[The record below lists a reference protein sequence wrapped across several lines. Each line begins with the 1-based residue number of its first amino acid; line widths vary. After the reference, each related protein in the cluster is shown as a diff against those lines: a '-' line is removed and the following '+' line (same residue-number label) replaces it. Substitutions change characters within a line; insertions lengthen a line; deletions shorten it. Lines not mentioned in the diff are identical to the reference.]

1 MPDYTLNAVKSFQNY
16 GLSTHG
22 STVDPAYTKGFFS
35 SSPNVSIVGNSCFI
49 DYSNTTN
56 LSDLTYLIKLFALA
70 PSGTTYSFSS
80 ADYNDEDK
88 AVRVDVSGVFSKV
101 NFTNNNKLVIGS
113 IVSGFT
119 YTSSYSYY
127 NKDYFLN
134 SPQYLTEYRGNT
146 TTTNYIL
153 NNLTSNVEK
162 SFINAGLIGSSFGKE
177 EYIEIT
183 ESTANTG
190 KLKINSVLK
199 LKDSKEVLYIENT
212 LTDESLGNTAAT
224 STFFIRGNANP
235 EILNKSRKPL
245 GCYVVFDS
253 NGNQINC
260 YENQNRL
267 QAFLRSQ
274 NEDDSY
280 SAYWVPCLDC
290 ARLTDTAI
298 NAATSDKS
306 LIFDNIVFF
315 YVTEQTTV
323 ALDNSNQPYL
333 EYIYTLYSNASGND
347 NLLPTSSITFNIDTG
362 FKIDLSHPTLKQ
374 YNVNFYLD
382 SQKTIPI
389 TEHIYKLG
397 LPGYDQASIV
407 YQKTSTSP
415 KIIYVELVGPST
427 FTVEVIVT

>member
-1 MPDYTLNAVKSFQNY
+1 MADYTLNAVKSFQNY
-16 GLSTHG
+16 GLSIHG

-35 SSPNVSIVGNSCFI
+35 SSPNVSIVGASCFI

-56 LSDLTYLIKLFALA
+56 LSDLTYLIKLFSLA
-70 PSGTTYSFSS
+70 PVGTTYSFST
-80 ADYNDEDK
+80 ADYNDEEK
-88 AVRVDVSGVFSKV
+88 SIRTDVSGVFSKV
-101 NFTNNNKLVIGS
+101 NFTNNNKLIIGS

-119 YTSSYSYY
+119 YTSAYSYY
-127 NKDYFLN
+127 HKDYFLN
-134 SPQYLTEYRGNT
+134 SPQYSTEYRGNT

-162 SFINAGLIGSSFGKE
+162 SFLNAGLIGNSFGKE
-177 EYIEIT
+177 EYVEI
-183 ESTANTG
+183 SQSSANTG

-199 LKDSKEVLYIENT
+199 LKDTKEILYTETT

-224 STFFIRGNANP
+224 CTFFIRGNANP

-253 NGNQINC
+253 NGNQISC

-267 QAFLRSQ
+267 QAFLRAQ

-315 YVTEQTTV
+315 YITEQTTV
-323 ALDNSNQPYL
+323 SLDNSNQPYL
-333 EYIYTLYSNASGND
+333 EYIYTLFSNASGND
-347 NLLPTSSITFNIDTG
+347 NLLPTSNITFNIEYG

-382 SQKTIPI
+382 AQKTIPI

-397 LPGYDQASIV
+397 LPGYDQSSIV

-415 KIIYVELVGPST
+415 KVIYIELVGPST
-427 FTVEVIVT
+427 FTVEVTVT